1 LHAKGWS
8 EREKEMYPKINPHD
22 VEENQTL

>member
-22 VEENQTL
+22 VEENHF